1 MKRNLRILIALALFY
16 ILVAVFAVILL
27 GGKSSIFNR
36 DRNSFGAKPAVM
48 SQTVIGEEADNTQ
61 TDTAVEDAPVVTE
74 PEPAP
79 EPEPEPEEEEVA
91 EPEPVVYEPRYF
103 SFRTTNTQP
112 DLRFRTA
119 PSEDASIITKL
130 FPGTG
135 GYILEPGNKWCKVV
149 SNSGR
154 EGYLATE
161 FLALTEWTEE
171 TFPEKYVD
179 MVAAPTEELT
189 VPQFTTLL
197 KDGSETESEEGTGTG
212 EGTDTASGTETTDG
226 AAPAEPAPAEAA
238 PAATETATP

>member
-16 ILVAVFAVILL
+16 IVVAVFAIILL

-36 DRNSFGAKPAVM
+36 DRNSYGAKPAAM
-48 SQTVIGEEADNTQ
+48 TQTVIGENADETQ
-61 TDTAVEDAPVVTE
+61 TVESPAEPVVTEQESEPEPE

-79 EPEPEPEEEEVA
+79 EPEPEP

-112 DLRFRTA
+112 DLRFRTE
-119 PSEDASIITKL
+119 PSEDAPIITKL

-135 GYILEPGNKWCKVV
+135 GYILEPGNKWCKVI
-149 SNSGR
+149 SNSGK

-161 FLALTEWTEE
+161 YLALTEWTEE
-171 TFPEKYVD
+171 TFPEQYVD
-179 MVAAPTEELT
+179 MVEAPVEELT

-197 KDGSETESEEGTGTG
+197 KDGSETEAEAESAE
-212 EGTDTASGTETTDG
+212 DTEAAGD
-226 AAPAEPAPAEAA
+226 AAPAEPAPTEAA
-238 PAATETATP
+238 PASTETATP